1 MRLGTY
7 EKQSLRRFL
16 ALYLGS
22 SFALMIIIAL
32 LFFVHE
38 KNALLNNIQIQM
50 QLQANHLA
58 QDIVLDHMESTPN
71 PFKRLARKYSNL
83 AFVLLDAQ
91 NKILYRHNLLGGTSF
106 VFFGHPK
113 NLPLFLQKDGD
124 FYLVDNK
131 AFGHLGVAT
140 IILQQPKPTNLFVPL
155 YRCILLV
162 LLGVFICVG
171 LMAYCLT
178 KLFLKPISDE
188 VKRLDSF
195 SKDIA
200 HELNTPIATLLM
212 SAKEL
217 ARHNSKALGILVSAR
232 RIFYLHNQLSYLFM
246 QDLRHEQPGL
256 LDLQNLVAQ
265 QMSAFCDMADFYQI
279 QLIQH
284 LQPTIFKALE
294 EDMITL
300 VSNLLMNAIKYT
312 PPKGCVRVNLDGAL
326 SVSNTGPLLNPAL
339 VTHLS
344 ARYVRGTR
352 TQKGYG
358 IGLDLVKNICTRY
371 GLELEISTREKCN
384 VFKIN
389 FSASLHA

>member
-16 ALYLGS
+16 TLYLGS
-22 SFALMIIIAL
+22 FFALMVAIAL
-32 LFFVHE
+32 LFFIHE
-38 KNALLNNIQIQM
+38 KNALLENIQLQM
-50 QLQANHLA
+50 QLQVNHLA
-58 QDIVLDHMESTPN
+58 QDIVLEHMEDTPN
-71 PFKRLARKYSNL
+71 PFKRLAHKYVNL
-83 AFVLLDAQ
+83 AFVLLDTH
-91 NKILYRHNLLGGTSF
+91 NRILYRHNLLGGTSF

-113 NLPLFLQKDGD
+113 NLPLFLQKDED

-140 IILQQPKPTNLFVPL
+140 IILQRPKPANLFTAL
-155 YRCILLV
+155 YRSILLV
-162 LLGVFICVG
+162 LLGVFVCVG
-171 LMAYCLT
+171 LMAYFLT
-178 KLFLKPISDE
+178 KLFLKPINDE
-188 VKRLDSF
+188 IKRLDRF

-200 HELNTPIATLLM
+200 HELNTPIATLLI

-217 ARHNSKALGILVSAR
+217 ARHNPKALGILVSTR

-256 LDLQNLVAQ
+256 IDLQNLVAQ
-265 QMSAFCDMADFYQI
+265 QISAFCDMANFYQI
-279 QLIQH
+279 QLTQH

-312 PPKGCVRVNLDGAL
+312 PPKGYVHVSLDGAL
-326 SVSNTGPLLNPAL
+326 SVSNTGPLLNSAL
-339 VTHLS
+339 IAHLS
-344 ARYVRGTR
+344 ARYVRGTQ

-358 IGLDLVKNICTRY
+358 IGLDLVKNICVRY
-371 GLELEISTREKCN
+371 GLELEINTQEKCN

-389 FSASLHA
+389 FSQLQGA